1 MELSIKLNNEEDLL
15 NLTDLL
21 LPLNYLN
28 NFIYEL
34 QDLKILERRFEREM
48 NIRMLD
54 NQEILRFPFSQTIKR
69 KISYVEVKTIKKES
83 PTFLEL
89 LLIVSPYVEETIK
102 LLLDSKEIDIENK
115 IYQLLNKIELFR
127 NFSEFKKRAII
138 RYILLF
144 FRLLLGYLTITI
156 NR

>member
-1 MELSIKLNNEEDLL
+1 MEISLKLNNEDDLL

-21 LPLNYLN
+21 LPLNYFN

-34 QDLKILERRFEREM
+34 ENLKILDRRFEREM

-83 PTFLEL
+83 PAFLKL

-115 IYQLLNKIELFR
+115 ICELLNKIELFS
-127 NFSEFKKRAII
+127 NYSETKKRAII
-138 RYILLF
+138 KYIILF